1 MKLYTFPAAPSP
13 RRVHLFLAE
22 KGLKLDQQIVDL
34 RSGEHLHTDYFTR
47 HPQRTVPA
55 LELDN
60 GQWLTE
66 CAAIVRFLEELQPE
80 PRLLG
85 SSITERALI
94 ADCDHWIEMHGLLA
108 VMEAFR
114 NHARGMRDRALPGPR
129 PVAQIA
135 ELAERGR
142 QRYRWFLQDLN
153 QKLSEHAYAAG
164 DDFSVADITAFVTI
178 DFARSAIKID
188 IPTEADRLQDWFQ
201 RIHER
206 PAFQPDGAEKG
217 PGAG

>member
-22 KGLKLDQQIVDL
+22 KGLELDQQIVDL
-34 RSGEHLHTDYFTR
+34 RSGEHLHTDYFT
-47 HPQRTVPA
+47 HHAQRTVPA
-55 LELDN
+55 LELDT
-60 GQWLTE
+60 GRWLTE
-66 CAAIVRFLEELQPE
+66 SAAICRFLEEYQPE

-85 SSITERALI
+85 NSIIERALI

-114 NHARGMRDRALPGPR
+114 NYARGMRDRALPGPR

-142 QRYRWFLQDLN
+142 ERYGWFLQDFN
-153 QKLSEHAYAAG
+153 QKLTEHAYAAG
-164 DDFSVADITAFVTI
+164 DGFSVADITAFVTI
-178 DFARSAIKID
+178 DFARSAIKVD
-188 IPTEADRLQDWFQ
+188 IPTEAEYLLDWFQ
-201 RIHER
+201 RIRQR
-206 PAFQPDGAEKG
+206 PTFQPK
-217 PGAG
+217 PT

>member
-13 RRVHLFLAE
+13 RRVHLFMAE
-22 KGLKLDQQIVDL
+22 KGLELDQQIVDL
-34 RSGEHLHTDYFTR
+34 RAGEHLQTDDFAH

-55 LELDN
+55 LKLDN

-66 CAAIVRFLEELQPE
+66 CAAIYRFLEEYQPD

-85 SSITERALI
+85 NTITERALI

-114 NHARGMRDRALPGPR
+114 NYARGMQDRALPGPR

-142 QRYRWFLQDLN
+142 RRYGWFLQDLN
-153 QKLSEHAYAAG
+153 QKLAGHAYAAG
-164 DDFSVADITAFVTI
+164 DNFSVADITAFVTI

-188 IPTEADRLQDWFQ
+188 IPAEVEHVLDWFERMRQ
-201 RIHER
+201 R
-206 PAFQPDGAEKG
+206 PAFQQVLT
-217 PGAG
+217 